1 MFPSSPGKKLLQSP
15 SFNER
20 PQWVWSASFRSLS
33 YCVCLSLRR
42 PKIHLQKNPK
52 QPVNELVEVGAEN
65 RRWKLKHSWLL
76 SRAEFQNVSAAW
88 LGGTCIGWKEP
99 VLDETNRM
107 SESLIFFFFHLA
119 FFFVQTRERWV
130 TRKQS
135 SLKFSF
141 SRLWFRTVRLQQ
153 LKYVACLC
161 CVQTWNTANWTVPT
175 RNFVVYLYLWLIK
188 PFWVE
193 NERQHF
199 LASLLH
205 FIFIYLLMYCHTFAV
220 KLHLDFFALSLAN

>member
-1 MFPSSPGKKLLQSP
+1 MVAQSSRVS
-15 SFNER
+15 ER
-20 PQWVWSASFRSLS
+20 VRS
-33 YCVCLSLRR
+33 VTRR
-42 PKIHLQKNPK
+42 NLYWMK
-52 QPVNELVEVGAEN
+52 
-65 RRWKLKHSWLL
+65 
-76 SRAEFQNVSAAW
+76 
-88 LGGTCIGWKEP
+88 GTCIGWKE
-99 VLDETNRM
+99 LDVRE
-107 SESLIFFFFHLA
+107 FDFFFHLE
-119 FFFVQTRERWV
+119 FFFVQTRVRWV

-175 RNFVVYLYLWLIK
+175 RNFVVYLYLWLIE

-199 LASLLH
+199 LASFLR

-220 KLHLDFFALSLAN
+220 KLHLDFFALSLTN